1 MQSHLHFKSSFRFRR
16 NLFAEESWTIRIAK
30 MAAYREFSATI
41 GADLARCGRIGDP
54 AVQGFRLAQCAP
66 CLAVS
71 GNESKDPSKSQNK
84 DT

>member
-1 MQSHLHFKSSFRFRR
+1 
-16 NLFAEESWTIRIAK
+16 

-41 GADLARCGRIGDP
+41 GADLARCGRIGDLP
-54 AVQGFRLAQCAP
+54 SKALDWRKCAP